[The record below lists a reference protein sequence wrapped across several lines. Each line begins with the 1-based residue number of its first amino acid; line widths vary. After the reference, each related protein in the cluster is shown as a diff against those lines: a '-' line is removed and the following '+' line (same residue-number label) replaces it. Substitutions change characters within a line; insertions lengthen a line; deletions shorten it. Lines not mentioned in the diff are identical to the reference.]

1 MAGKKMRANKNRIA
15 GFAASAARRP
25 ANKKRQQQTHVNHVA
40 AQKIKTAET
49 KELFNQVCEKYQLD
63 SKGKYAL
70 KRLIGTVNSSRLT
83 ALLNKK
89 VTVEEV
95 NQAFIDAAKNPLY
108 SRIKLYNFFKC
119 SLVMS
124 PSPLPEKYSGREVKP
139 TLCKSSPIDFSTFQS
154 L

>member
-40 AQKIKTAET
+40 AQRIKTAET

-83 ALLNKK
+83 ALLNKTIEK
-89 VTVEEV
+89 ERW
-95 NQAFIDAAKNPLY
+95 FIERVASITPEDQPITNAAKLIR
-108 SRIKLYNFFKC
+108 STKLASFIN
-119 SLVMS
+119 
-124 PSPLPEKYSGREVKP
+124 
-139 TLCKSSPIDFSTFQS
+139 
-154 L
+154 